1 MLEAWMLVYSLTGNI
16 QKIYIS
22 KFSDDQ
28 VKSHMTS
35 RKGGNLCEAVW

>member
-1 MLEAWMLVYSLTGNI
+1 MLVYSLTGNI
-16 QKIYIS
+16 QKIYTF

-35 RKGGNLCEAVW
+35 RQRRKSV